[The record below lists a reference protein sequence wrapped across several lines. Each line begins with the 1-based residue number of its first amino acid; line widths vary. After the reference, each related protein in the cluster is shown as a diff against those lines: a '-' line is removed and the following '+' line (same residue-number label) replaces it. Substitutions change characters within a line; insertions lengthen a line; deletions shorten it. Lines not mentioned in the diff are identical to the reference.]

1 MRKLTCQEVIEQLAE
16 YLDEEAH
23 AELVAAVDLHLGGC
37 GHCRIEVDQ
46 LRSII
51 RVSQGGTEVRMPESL
66 VAKLAEAMRRAYGE
80 DCGGSE
86 GDDPK

>member
-23 AELVAAVDLHLGGC
+23 AELVAAVELHLGGC

-51 RVSQGGTEVRMPESL
+51 RVSQGGDEVRMPDAL
-66 VAKLAEAMRRAYGE
+66 ADKLAEAMRLAYGK
-80 DCGGSE
+80 DCGCSE
-86 GDDPK
+86 GDEPK